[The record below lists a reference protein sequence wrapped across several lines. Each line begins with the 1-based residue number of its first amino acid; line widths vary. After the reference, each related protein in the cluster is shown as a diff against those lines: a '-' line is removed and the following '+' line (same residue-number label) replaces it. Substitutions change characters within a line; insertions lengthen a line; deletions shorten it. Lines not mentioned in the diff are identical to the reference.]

1 MLIKISKWQP
11 TPVLLARKFH
21 GQRSL
26 VGVHGIAKSRTQ
38 LSNFIHSLTHSLLF
52 LLLMTVITPGSKLK
66 TLILKNLTN
75 SDQRVRN

>member
-1 MLIKISKWQP
+1 MLIKITKGQP
-11 TPVLLARKFH
+11 TPVLFARKFH

-38 LSNFIHSLTHSLLF
+38 LSNFIHSLTHSMLF